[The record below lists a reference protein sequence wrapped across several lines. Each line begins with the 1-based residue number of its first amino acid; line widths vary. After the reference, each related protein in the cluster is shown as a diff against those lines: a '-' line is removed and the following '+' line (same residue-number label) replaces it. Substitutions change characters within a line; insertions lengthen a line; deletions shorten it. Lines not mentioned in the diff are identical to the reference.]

1 MSMTPYESHKADSTR
16 NEPST
21 SLMSKFKMSP
31 NQNPKKPK
39 PESNA
44 KETFLRDLEKWALL
58 KTLNLDEPKGR
69 NFLERAEHRLRTF
82 LHYYETSLSG
92 GSLKYT
98 SEGALSFGSISA
110 IKFITGVNILV
121 THGILTEFKNFDL
134 KTTDTMRTLRLDDTK
149 FYGIEW
155 AWQFAIDNPTSE
167 CYNYSTNTLSQRLTQ
182 PDQLG
187 KTVTAGPPNFH
198 AVHGGSFADFPF
210 SKNSFSFELAFGLFF
225 ELKEQEWVPTLT
237 ELYRVLQPQG
247 TLSMLLIDFTAVN
260 CQNEVYNKFF
270 ANIRKIL
277 ERKGMDPMPCRSIQS
292 RMHEAGFDEIKYS
305 FLSLKKGIPNRLG
318 MTMDFIQGYLEFL
331 IFDRI
336 AKFEMDEAELQEFRS
351 VKLQFHEDLRNGRL
365 TEEFGDFYLMFA
377 FGRKY

>member
-1 MSMTPYESHKADSTR
+1 
-16 NEPST
+16 
-21 SLMSKFKMSP
+21 
-31 NQNPKKPK
+31 
-39 PESNA
+39 
-44 KETFLRDLEKWALL
+44 
-58 KTLNLDEPKGR
+58 
-69 NFLERAEHRLRTF
+69 
-82 LHYYETSLSG
+82 
-92 GSLKYT
+92 
-98 SEGALSFGSISA
+98 
-110 IKFITGVNILV
+110 
-121 THGILTEFKNFDL
+121 
-134 KTTDTMRTLRLDDTK
+134 
-149 FYGIEW
+149 
-155 AWQFAIDNPTSE
+155 
-167 CYNYSTNTLSQRLTQ
+167 
-182 PDQLG
+182 
-187 KTVTAGPPNFH
+187 
-198 AVHGGSFADFPF
+198 
-210 SKNSFSFELAFGLFF
+210 
-225 ELKEQEWVPTLT
+225 
-237 ELYRVLQPQG
+237 
-247 TLSMLLIDFTAVN
+247 MLLIDFTAVN